1 MNNIK
6 LVIQNNFRVLLKVI
20 WKEKS
25 ILSKHSIAF

>member
-25 ILSKHSIAF
+25 ILNYYLE